1 MKVVESLALRVAL
14 RTIPILTIG
23 IKVLDLLMP
32 VGVVASV
39 HYVLPSLLTVLSP
52 REGDPIYLS
61 IIATVLIWIDLF
73 LKPSAIP
80 IPYGLF
86 NRMVGTLVLL
96 WSGVRGLIHYKPLQ
110 EGLISAETI

>member
-1 MKVVESLALRVAL
+1 MTVVESLVLRGAL

-23 IKVLDLLMP
+23 IKVFDLLMP
-32 VGVVASV
+32 VWVAASV

-52 REGDPIYLS
+52 HKCDPIYFS
-61 IIATVLIWIDLF
+61 IIATALIWIDLF
-73 LKPSAIP
+73 LKPSGLP

-86 NRMVGTLVLL
+86 NRLMGTLVLWGIAL
-96 WSGVRGLIHYKPLQ
+96 GLIHYKPVQ